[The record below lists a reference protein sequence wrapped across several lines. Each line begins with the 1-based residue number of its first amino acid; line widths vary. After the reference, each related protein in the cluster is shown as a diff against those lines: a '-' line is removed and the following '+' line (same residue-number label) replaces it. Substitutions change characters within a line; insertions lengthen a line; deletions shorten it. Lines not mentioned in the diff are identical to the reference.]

1 MPIALTEPE
10 SHFDSSRAELFEALG
25 HPMRVRILRTLQAK
39 SMSFSEL
46 KKELGIESSGHLQF
60 HLNKL
65 SGLIRT
71 DSLGNYGLTDDGREA
86 LNVAE
91 TALRSEASHGLKRG
105 YPTRFVVAMVSTAV
119 VWAVV
124 MIATSMELA
133 GTEFDSV
140 VVILGGGFIAC
151 LLILARLGQGT

>member
-1 MPIALTEPE
+1 MTEPD
-10 SHFDSSRAELFEALG
+10 SRFDSSRAELFEALG

-39 SMSFSEL
+39 PMSFSEL
-46 KKELGIESSGHLQF
+46 KKEVGIESSGHLQF

-65 SGLIRT
+65 SGLIKT

-91 TALRSEASHGLKRG
+91 TALRSEASHSLKRG
-105 YPTRFVVAMVSTAV
+105 YPMRFVVAIVSTAI
-119 VWAVV
+119 VWAAIIV
-124 MIATSMELA
+124 ATSMELA

-140 VVILGGGFIAC
+140 VVLLGGGFVAC
-151 LLILARLGQGT
+151 LLILTRLGQST